1 MPVPDPPLAAPL
13 PVAVGLE
20 SPSGQFQLF
29 DERDTA
35 DHSKNYF
42 NGNGINNSSNH
53 NGNRHDNNSNNSID
67 NGEANSSLRH
77 PPAQSSPHPLVASKL
92 ISNNVPPRTVH
103 SNGSEKLPFA
113 NGGQL
118 PSLKAIPLS
127 SYYKVHRVPS
137 LSRMSEPD
145 SGTED
150 PQAVK
155 LPRRES
161 TTEAPPNLP
170 PNGIHNKIL
179 EQVVRTPGRL
189 PSPQPTHLSV
199 PGPQSRVL
207 HEHGSGYVAPKFE
220 GKELQMDQG
229 QPLEHSISSKR
240 KQLTLELLR

>member
-1 MPVPDPPLAAPL
+1 MPVPDPPPAAPL

-20 SPSGQFQLF
+20 NPSGQFQLF
-29 DERDTA
+29 DESDKT
-35 DHSKNYF
+35 YI

-53 NGNRHDNNSNNSID
+53 NDNCHDNSSNNGSN
-67 NGEANSSLRH
+67 NGNGNGNGNGDANPSLRH
-77 PPAQSSPHPLVASKL
+77 PPAQSPPHPLVASKL

-103 SNGSEKLPFA
+103 FNGSEKLPYA

-161 TTEAPPNLP
+161 TTEAPPDLP

-229 QPLEHSISSKR
+229 EPLEHSFSFKA
-240 KQLTLELLR
+240 